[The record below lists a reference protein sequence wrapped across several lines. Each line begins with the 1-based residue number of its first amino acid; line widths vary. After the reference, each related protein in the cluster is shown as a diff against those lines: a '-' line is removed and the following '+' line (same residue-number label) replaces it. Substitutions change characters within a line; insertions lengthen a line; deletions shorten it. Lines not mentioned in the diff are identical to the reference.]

1 VAREADMKRI
11 TRSGVI
17 GVMRGMQARTVELVA
32 NALYAG
38 GVEVLEVT
46 VDAPGAMQMIASVTA
61 ALGDKAL
68 IGAGTV
74 LDAETARA
82 ALLAGAQFIFCPT
95 LCTEVIAMANR
106 YGKVVIP
113 GVMTPTE
120 MLQAYTAGAP
130 MVKLFPAQAV
140 GPDFIKQVRGPLPHI
155 PIIPTGGVSAS
166 NVQAYIKAG
175 AAAVGVGGAL
185 VDPNAIAAG
194 QYDLLTTRAKELVS
208 LVAEARHE

>member
-1 VAREADMKRI
+1 MTRDEAIKRI
-11 TRSGVI
+11 TQSGVI
-17 GVMRGMQARTVELVA
+17 GVMRGMQAGTTELTA
-32 NALYAG
+32 RALYAG

-46 VDAPGAMQMIASVTA
+46 VDAPGAMRLIADVTE

-95 LCTEVIAMANR
+95 LNVDVISMANR
-106 YGKVVIP
+106 YGKIAIP

-140 GPDFIKQVRGPLPHI
+140 GPDFIKQVRGPLPYI
-155 PIIPTGGVSAS
+155 PIVPTGGVNAD
-166 NVQAYIKAG
+166 NVQAYVKAG
-175 AAAVGVGGAL
+175 AAAVGIGGAL
-185 VDPNAIAAG
+185 VDLAAIQAG
-194 QYDLLTTRAKELVS
+194 RYELLTKRAQEFVR
-208 LVAEARHE
+208 LVAEARQA